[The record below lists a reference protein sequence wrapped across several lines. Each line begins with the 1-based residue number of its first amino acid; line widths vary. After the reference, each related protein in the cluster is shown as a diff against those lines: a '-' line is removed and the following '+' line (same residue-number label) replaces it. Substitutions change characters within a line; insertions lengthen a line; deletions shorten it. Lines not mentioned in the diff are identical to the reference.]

1 MKMYNVILKILELL
15 WSIRARI
22 QKYQFA
28 ECGKNVRVGKFGD
41 FYPSHIHCGS
51 NIHIGPHAS
60 FIASVAHIYIGDY
73 VMFGPNVTIRGGNHR
88 TDLQG
93 QYMMSM
99 GAKRAIDDADVH
111 IEDDVWIGCNVTILK
126 GVTIGRGA
134 VVAAGS
140 VCTKSVPPYAIV
152 GGNPAKLM
160 KYRGEISEI
169 MKHEISL
176 YAEDKRFSE
185 EFLKKYRGE

>member
-73 VMFGPNVTIRGGNHR
+73 V
-88 TDLQG
+88 
-93 QYMMSM
+93 
-99 GAKRAIDDADVH
+99 IDDADVH

>member
-1 MKMYNVILKILELL
+1 MNLYNFFLSILELP

-41 FYPSHIHCGS
+41 FFPSHIHCGS
-51 NIHIGPHAS
+51 NIYIGPHAS
-60 FIASVAHIYIGDY
+60 FIASVAHIYIGNY

-88 TDLQG
+88 TDLLG
-93 QYMMSM
+93 KHMISV
-99 GAKRAIDDADVH
+99 GEKRAKDDADVH

-140 VCTKSVPPYAIV
+140 VCTKNVSPYAIV
-152 GGNPAKLM
+152 GGNPAKLI
-160 KYRGEISEI
+160 KYRGNVSEI
-169 MKHEISL
+169 MTHEKAL
-176 YAEDKRFSE
+176 YAEEKRFSE
-185 EFLKKYRGE
+185 EYLKTFQMP

>member
-1 MKMYNVILKILELL
+1 MIYNFLLKILELS
-15 WSIRARI
+15 WSIRSRI
-22 QKYQFA
+22 QKHQFA

-41 FYPSHIHCGS
+41 FIPSHIHCGS
-51 NIHIGPHAS
+51 NVYIGPHAS

-140 VCTKSVPPYAIV
+140 VCSKSVPPYAIV

-169 MKHEISL
+169 MKHEICL

-185 EFLKKYRGE
+185 EFLKKYRVE